1 VSLFVLL
8 RRINATKCRIV
19 FRQTRRSTDVVMTLE
34 DQTELNALEQR
45 IKILLPEQYKDTYDE
60 VQPTSMGS
68 AALKFAPDGKV
79 AWDEI
84 WGSFCD
90 LAMAGGP
97 PHKGKLLLP
106 ATQTEIEAQPDRYEE
121 VVSEICRGVQLV
133 ADLAAEPSATPG
145 WIRVECVNCA
155 TAEWLLRAI
164 TVENIAARRQN
175 LNLELPAAPGFRLEK
190 EIKNVITVVA
200 KTAHYWFGHI
210 YRDQRA
216 QIRDLFTQMEQESPL
231 LQPAYN
237 ADASTHETESGKT
250 NLANQIATSTALR
263 ASAHQY
269 KDWLGI
275 ELPTV
280 PSAIWLM
287 RALVASNVLSRCED
301 KVLFLPVDHHRDPD
315 GEIAAQ
321 SFARLHKLAA
331 LRSIL

>member
-1 VSLFVLL
+1 
-8 RRINATKCRIV
+8 
-19 FRQTRRSTDVVMTLE
+19 MTLE

-45 IKILLPEQYKDTYDE
+45 IKILLPEQYKNTYDE
-60 VQPTSMGS
+60 VQPVSMGS

-97 PHKGKLLLP
+97 PHKGQLLLP
-106 ATQTEIEAQPDRYEE
+106 ALQQEIEAQPARYRE
-121 VVSEICRGVQLV
+121 VVSEICRGIQLV

-164 TVENIAARRQN
+164 TVENVAVRRQN

-216 QIRDLFTQMEQESPL
+216 QIRDLFTQMEQDSPL

-237 ADASTHETESGKT
+237 ADASTHETESAKR
-250 NLANQIATSTALR
+250 NLASQITASTGLR
-263 ASAHQY
+263 ASPHQY
-269 KDWLGI
+269 NDWLGI
-275 ELPTV
+275 ELPTM
-280 PSAIWLM
+280 STAIWLM
-287 RALVASNVLSRCED
+287 RALVASNVLSRRED
-301 KVLFLPVDHHRDPD
+301 KALFIPVDQHHDPT
-315 GEIAAQ
+315 GEKASRAL
-321 SFARLHKLAA
+321 AHLHKLASA
-331 LRSIL
+331 RAIL

>member
-1 VSLFVLL
+1 
-8 RRINATKCRIV
+8 
-19 FRQTRRSTDVVMTLE
+19 
-34 DQTELNALEQR
+34 
-45 IKILLPEQYKDTYDE
+45 
-60 VQPTSMGS
+60 MGS
-68 AALKFAPDGKV
+68 AGLKFAPDGKV

-106 ATQTEIEAQPDRYEE
+106 ATQIEIEAQPDRYEE
-121 VVSEICRGVQLV
+121 VVNEICRGIHLV
-133 ADLAAEPSATPG
+133 ADLAAEPSTSPG
-145 WIRVECVNCA
+145 WIRVECVNRA

-164 TVENIAARRQN
+164 TVENVAVRREN
-175 LNLELPAAPGFRLEK
+175 LNLELPAAPHFRLEK

-237 ADASTHETESGKT
+237 ADASTHETESAKK
-250 NLANQIATSTALR
+250 NLASQIAASTGLR
-263 ASAHQY
+263 ASPHQY

-287 RALVASNVLSRCED
+287 RALVATNVLSRRED
-301 KVLFLPVDHHRDPD
+301 KTLFLPIDLRLDPA

-321 SFARLHKLAA
+321 SFTRLHKLAT
-331 LRSIL
+331 LRAIL